1 MSQIFHP
8 STNTIAKVSIVGGAL
23 LVAGIA
29 VLAYLFVRSSYMTN
43 EGVKVEQPVQFS
55 HERHVQGN
63 GLDCRY
69 CHTSVEDSSF
79 ANIPPTHTCMTCHS
93 QIWSDSPQ
101 LALVRESY
109 ETGTPIPWIRVYDLP
124 DYVQFNHSIHGA
136 KGVGCETCH
145 GRVDTMPLTYK
156 ATSLQMAWCLDCHR
170 APEKYL
176 RPQEEVF
183 TMGWVPQEAQLALGA
198 RLVEEYNVH
207 VEQLTDCSICHR

>member
-8 STNTIAKVSIVGGAL
+8 STNTIAKVSIIGGAL

-29 VLAYLFVRSSYMTN
+29 ALAYLFVRSSYVTN
-43 EGVKVEQPVQFS
+43 EGVYVEQPVQFS

-63 GLDCRY
+63 GIDCRY

-93 QIWSDSPQ
+93 QIWADSPK

-109 ETGTPIPWIRVYDLP
+109 QTGTPIPWIKVYDLP
-124 DYVQFNHSIHGA
+124 DHVYFNHSIHVA

-156 ATSLQMAWCLDCHR
+156 ATSLQMSWCLDCHR

-176 RPQEEVF
+176 RPQEEVL
-183 TMGWVPQEAQLALGA
+183 TMGWTPPEPQLALGA

-207 VEQLTDCSICHR
+207 VKQLTDCSVCHR